1 MKRLT
6 TFFLS
11 LFGVGFI
18 SGIEGTLASIL
29 SIPIILQIYPLL
41 PSSQPERFLLY
52 GCIFLVLMVFGTVA
66 ISHCSRAPKDNV
78 DQSFIVLDEMVGM
91 MVALLPMMM
100 TGQFVWYTPVIA
112 LGLFRFF
119 DIVKPLGIGAID
131 RKNTPLSVMMDDVLA
146 GAYSAAIL
154 LFLIKSMQ

>member
-41 PSSQPERFLLY
+41 PSSQPKRFLLY
-52 GCIFLVLMVFGTVA
+52 GCIFLVLM
-66 ISHCSRAPKDNV
+66 V

-146 GAYSAAIL
+146 GAYSALVL
-154 LFLIKSMQ
+154 LFLMNVL